1 MKVPIKYEMKYMHIK
16 DIERR
21 KYLGQ
26 VSMLDE
32 TIGNITSK
40 LKELDM
46 LDNTLIFFTSD
57 NGGAVYTAGRNFP
70 LRGFI

>member
-1 MKVPIKYEMKYMHIK
+1 MKYMHIK
-16 DIERR
+16 DEERR

-26 VSMLDE
+26 VTLLDE
-32 TIGNITSK
+32 AIGNITSK

-70 LRGFI
+70 LRG